1 MDLLCNPILHSRA
14 ERIDKLRQS
23 GIAMSRRSNPNP
35 EWTCRLELDNA
46 QPDYVVDLLL
56 HRRHLGDTSDLFA
69 HTPHAHTHTHTHTCT
84 HPHAN
89 THMRGPLRIQVP
101 RRDEPYAKP
110 GHPMSI
116 PLSLLHPSSSH
127 SPHSPYRRQNTRTI
141 RTDASRSLPI
151 DLI

>member
-69 HTPHAHTHTHTHTCT
+69 HTPHAHTHTHTHT
-84 HPHAN
+84 HA
-89 THMRGPLRIQVP
+89 RIHTQ
-101 RRDEPYAKP
+101 
-110 GHPMSI
+110 
-116 PLSLLHPSSSH
+116 
-127 SPHSPYRRQNTRTI
+127 I
-141 RTDASRSLPI
+141 RTCVALSEFKSPGEMNHTQNPVIPCPSPSVSFIPRPRIPRIRPTGDKIPGPYVLTLPA
-151 DLI
+151 LFLLT